1 VAVHP
6 GRQGARTR
14 GRGSRGLRCTGR
26 PGVRGGR
33 GGAGGLN
40 RRFPL
45 GRRWFAGDWRLLVS
59 IAVVL
64 SIEMRSLLIGESA
77 SPRVVRA
84 IERALTAQDG
94 IEHLIHLRTMH
105 LGPEELLVADK
116 IGVNP
121 PETAARLAV
130 IIDAVPPGPGIG
142 AKWVNDQRGR
152 RVPGRRRAPSA
163 RTRSRR
169 SACAGGVSV
178 GVRSRASGLP
188 GRDRAVG
195 SDHGAWGGGSVT
207 PEVPPMEP
215 GRCLRFRGRGSAGP
229 AGGMVRTPGPPARR
243 CRTCR
248 QRRAPRGVGGP
259 SSGMTD
265 EACGGR
271 GRWTWAARTCDP
283 RCPGRAR

>member
-1 VAVHP
+1 MTRAATRSSCGLPVRSLAGYCITAVGRVPRGGELVAVHP

-105 LGPEELLVADK
+105 LGPEELLVAD
-116 IGVNP
+116 
-121 PETAARLAV
+121 
-130 IIDAVPPGPGIG
+130 
-142 AKWVNDQRGR
+142 
-152 RVPGRRRAPSA
+152 
-163 RTRSRR
+163 
-169 SACAGGVSV
+169 
-178 GVRSRASGLP
+178 
-188 GRDRAVG
+188 
-195 SDHGAWGGGSVT
+195 
-207 PEVPPMEP
+207 
-215 GRCLRFRGRGSAGP
+215 
-229 AGGMVRTPGPPARR
+229 
-243 CRTCR
+243 
-248 QRRAPRGVGGP
+248 
-259 SSGMTD
+259 
-265 EACGGR
+265 
-271 GRWTWAARTCDP
+271 
-283 RCPGRAR
+283 